1 MENYKLID
9 NVALHQ
15 YEFRIGDL
23 IPRIEYIKT
32 KNGEIYLTHTEVP
45 SALEGKGVGSSL
57 VRAGAGRHRATAVAP
72 GAAVPLRRGIRPEAS
87 GMETPRHGRNQHRI
101 KHQTMKDTI
110 EYSNGEITVFWQP
123 ARCRHA
129 GICVK
134 TLPEVYHP
142 QEKPWIRPEN
152 ATTEQLKEQIR
163 KCPSGALSYK
173 ILKKQSV

>member
-57 VRAGAGRHRATAVAP
+57 VRLALEDIERQQLRL
-72 GAAVPLRRGIRPEAS
+72 VPLCPFVAGYVQKHSEWKRLVMEGINIA
-87 GMETPRHGRNQHRI
+87 
-101 KHQTMKDTI
+101 
-110 EYSNGEITVFWQP
+110 
-123 ARCRHA
+123 
-129 GICVK
+129 
-134 TLPEVYHP
+134 
-142 QEKPWIRPEN
+142 
-152 ATTEQLKEQIR
+152 
-163 KCPSGALSYK
+163 
-173 ILKKQSV
+173 

>member
-57 VRAGAGRHRATAVAP
+57 VRLALEDIERQQLRL
-72 GAAVPLRRGIRPEAS
+72 VPLCPFVAGYVQKYPEWKRLV
-87 GMETPRHGRNQHRI
+87 MEGVNI
-101 KHQTMKDTI
+101 
-110 EYSNGEITVFWQP
+110 
-123 ARCRHA
+123 A
-129 GICVK
+129 
-134 TLPEVYHP
+134 
-142 QEKPWIRPEN
+142 
-152 ATTEQLKEQIR
+152 
-163 KCPSGALSYK
+163 
-173 ILKKQSV
+173 

>member
-57 VRAGAGRHRATAVAP
+57 VRLALEVIERQQLRL
-72 GAAVPLRRGIRPEAS
+72 VPLCPFVAGYVQKHPEWKRLV
-87 GMETPRHGRNQHRI
+87 MEGVNI
-101 KHQTMKDTI
+101 
-110 EYSNGEITVFWQP
+110 
-123 ARCRHA
+123 A
-129 GICVK
+129 
-134 TLPEVYHP
+134 
-142 QEKPWIRPEN
+142 
-152 ATTEQLKEQIR
+152 
-163 KCPSGALSYK
+163 
-173 ILKKQSV
+173 

>member
-57 VRAGAGRHRATAVAP
+57 VRLALEDIERQQLRL
-72 GAAVPLRRGIRPEAS
+72 VPLCPFIAGYVQKHPEWKRLVMGGVNIA
-87 GMETPRHGRNQHRI
+87 
-101 KHQTMKDTI
+101 
-110 EYSNGEITVFWQP
+110 
-123 ARCRHA
+123 
-129 GICVK
+129 
-134 TLPEVYHP
+134 
-142 QEKPWIRPEN
+142 
-152 ATTEQLKEQIR
+152 
-163 KCPSGALSYK
+163 
-173 ILKKQSV
+173 

>member
-57 VRAGAGRHRATAVAP
+57 VRLALEDIERQQLRL
-72 GAAVPLRRGIRPEAS
+72 VPLCPFVAGYVQKHPE
-87 GMETPRHGRNQHRI
+87 
-101 KHQTMKDTI
+101 
-110 EYSNGEITVFWQP
+110 
-123 ARCRHA
+123 
-129 GICVK
+129 
-134 TLPEVYHP
+134 
-142 QEKPWIRPEN
+142 
-152 ATTEQLKEQIR
+152 
-163 KCPSGALSYK
+163 
-173 ILKKQSV
+173 

>member
-57 VRAGAGRHRATAVAP
+57 VRLALEDIERQQLRL
-72 GAAVPLRRGIRPEAS
+72 VPLCPFVAGYVQKHPEWKRLV
-87 GMETPRHGRNQHRI
+87 MEVVNI
-101 KHQTMKDTI
+101 
-110 EYSNGEITVFWQP
+110 
-123 ARCRHA
+123 A
-129 GICVK
+129 
-134 TLPEVYHP
+134 
-142 QEKPWIRPEN
+142 
-152 ATTEQLKEQIR
+152 
-163 KCPSGALSYK
+163 
-173 ILKKQSV
+173 

>member
-57 VRAGAGRHRATAVAP
+57 VRLALEDIERQQLRL
-72 GAAVPLRRGIRPEAS
+72 VPLCPFVAGYVQKHPEWKRLVMEGINLA
-87 GMETPRHGRNQHRI
+87 
-101 KHQTMKDTI
+101 
-110 EYSNGEITVFWQP
+110 
-123 ARCRHA
+123 
-129 GICVK
+129 
-134 TLPEVYHP
+134 
-142 QEKPWIRPEN
+142 
-152 ATTEQLKEQIR
+152 
-163 KCPSGALSYK
+163 
-173 ILKKQSV
+173 

>member
-57 VRAGAGRHRATAVAP
+57 VRLALEDIERQQLRLVPVCPFVAGYVQKH
-72 GAAVPLRRGIRPEAS
+72 PEWKRLV
-87 GMETPRHGRNQHRI
+87 MEGVNI
-101 KHQTMKDTI
+101 
-110 EYSNGEITVFWQP
+110 
-123 ARCRHA
+123 A
-129 GICVK
+129 
-134 TLPEVYHP
+134 
-142 QEKPWIRPEN
+142 
-152 ATTEQLKEQIR
+152 
-163 KCPSGALSYK
+163 
-173 ILKKQSV
+173 

>member
-57 VRAGAGRHRATAVAP
+57 VRLALEDIERQQLRL
-72 GAAVPLRRGIRPEAS
+72 VPLCPFVAGYVHPEWKRLVMEGINIA
-87 GMETPRHGRNQHRI
+87 
-101 KHQTMKDTI
+101 
-110 EYSNGEITVFWQP
+110 
-123 ARCRHA
+123 
-129 GICVK
+129 
-134 TLPEVYHP
+134 
-142 QEKPWIRPEN
+142 
-152 ATTEQLKEQIR
+152 
-163 KCPSGALSYK
+163 
-173 ILKKQSV
+173 

>member
-57 VRAGAGRHRATAVAP
+57 VRLALEDIERQQLRL
-72 GAAVPLRRGIRPEAS
+72 VPLCPFVAGYVQKHPEWKRLV
-87 GMETPRHGRNQHRI
+87 MEGVNI
-101 KHQTMKDTI
+101 
-110 EYSNGEITVFWQP
+110 
-123 ARCRHA
+123 A
-129 GICVK
+129 
-134 TLPEVYHP
+134 
-142 QEKPWIRPEN
+142 
-152 ATTEQLKEQIR
+152 
-163 KCPSGALSYK
+163 
-173 ILKKQSV
+173 

>member
-57 VRAGAGRHRATAVAP
+57 VRLALEDIERQQLRL
-72 GAAVPLRRGIRPEAS
+72 VPLCPFVAGYVQTHPEWKRLV
-87 GMETPRHGRNQHRI
+87 MEGVNI
-101 KHQTMKDTI
+101 
-110 EYSNGEITVFWQP
+110 
-123 ARCRHA
+123 A
-129 GICVK
+129 
-134 TLPEVYHP
+134 
-142 QEKPWIRPEN
+142 
-152 ATTEQLKEQIR
+152 
-163 KCPSGALSYK
+163 
-173 ILKKQSV
+173 

>member
-57 VRAGAGRHRATAVAP
+57 VRLALEDIERQQFRL
-72 GAAVPLRRGIRPEAS
+72 VPLCPFVAGYVQKHPEWKRLVMEGINIA
-87 GMETPRHGRNQHRI
+87 
-101 KHQTMKDTI
+101 
-110 EYSNGEITVFWQP
+110 
-123 ARCRHA
+123 
-129 GICVK
+129 
-134 TLPEVYHP
+134 
-142 QEKPWIRPEN
+142 
-152 ATTEQLKEQIR
+152 
-163 KCPSGALSYK
+163 
-173 ILKKQSV
+173 